1 MGTPITLRFSVGVP
15 SAKSGFS
22 PEHERRSGLKPLK
35 TVFANP
41 ALKRGVIIDPVHDQS
56 SFDSFCVKMGTPIP
70 PRFSVG
76 VIPSAKS
83 GFSPEHE
90 RRSGLKPL
98 KTVFANPALKRGVI
112 IDPVYDLSSF
122 DSFCVKISTP
132 ITPRL
137 SVGGYHQQNPALALN
152 ANEGQG

>member
-1 MGTPITLRFSVGVP
+1 
-15 SAKSGFS
+15 
-22 PEHERRSGLKPLK
+22 
-35 TVFANP
+35 VFANP
-41 ALKRGVIIDPVHDQS
+41 ALKRGVIIDPVHDLS
-56 SFDSFCVKMGTPIP
+56 SFDSFCVKMSTPIT

-76 VIPSAKS
+76 VIPSEKS

-132 ITPRL
+132 ITPRF
-137 SVGGYHQQNPALALN
+137 SVGVIPSAKSGFSPERERRSGLKPLKTVFANPALNWGGIRSMTCVALIHSVLK
-152 ANEGQG
+152 